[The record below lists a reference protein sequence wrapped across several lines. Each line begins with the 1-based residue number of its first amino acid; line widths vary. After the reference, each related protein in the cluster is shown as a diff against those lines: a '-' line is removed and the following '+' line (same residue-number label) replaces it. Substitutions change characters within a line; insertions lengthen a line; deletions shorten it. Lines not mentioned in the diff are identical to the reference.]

1 MWSYRGFI
9 KSNCDDVNDENEG
22 TNICDFLPLKFSHYP
37 SRPVPVPEL
46 LGKYPTRPVPKSKTP
61 TRQTLI
67 TTHSVRI
74 KLLPSTN
81 FYPEV
86 LTIFSDKAF
95 AANILLAPP
104 PTVAASLHICHMV
117 ATNIDMVDI
126 RNIATNI
133 AKHTLYK
140 ILHSRICVIEI
151 KLKLVKIVYFVRGK
165 LPKTINNK
173 YLAYLALQADFP
185 PSIFTVLLHI
195 SGESM
200 EDLPGVFSLVPLI
213 VQIFTGGHWWQI

>member
-1 MWSYRGFI
+1 M
-9 KSNCDDVNDENEG
+9 C
-22 TNICDFLPLKFSHYP
+22 FLPLKFSYYP

-46 LGKYPTRPVPKSKTP
+46 FGKYPTRPVPKSKTP

-95 AANILLAPP
+95 AAPQPIVATLPHIVLGLRTKLLPYTNFYLEVLTIFSDKAFAANILLAPP
-104 PTVAASLHICHMV
+104 PIVAASLHICHMV
-117 ATNIDMVDI
+117 ATNIDMVDNI
-126 RNIATNI
+126 NIATNI
-133 AKHTLYK
+133 TKHTLFK

-151 KLKLVKIVYFVRGK
+151 KLKLMKLVHFVRGK
-165 LPKTINNK
+165 LPKTINN
-173 YLAYLALQADFP
+173 
-185 PSIFTVLLHI
+185 
-195 SGESM
+195 
-200 EDLPGVFSLVPLI
+200 
-213 VQIFTGGHWWQI
+213 

>member
-1 MWSYRGFI
+1 MSLQI
-9 KSNCDDVNDENEG
+9 
-22 TNICDFLPLKFSHYP
+22 LKFFSSA
-37 SRPVPVPEL
+37 SR
-46 LGKYPTRPVPKSKTP
+46 GKRKQDSKQKTKIYFRRCGSLDCQRPTAASCFCRKHLARSSTD
-61 TRQTLI
+61 RRNI
-67 TTHSVRI
+67 TTHSVRT
-74 KLLPSTN
+74 KLLPYTN

-185 PSIFTVLLHI
+185 PSIFTVLSHMYLR
-195 SGESM
+195 GWN
-200 EDLPGVFSLVPLI
+200 G
-213 VQIFTGGHWWQI
+213 